1 VVLLALLAHKVLT
14 VEMVFLPVDKQ
25 AVAVAV
31 VVLTVRQ
38 VRELLAVMVAQ
49 DLMRQRFAVHH
60 LEQLFM
66 LVVVVVAVR
75 QAVLA
80 VQVVA
85 VIEAL
90 QEQQT
95 QAVAVAQ
102 TQQQEQ
108 TTLRRAVRE

>member
-14 VEMVFLPVDKQ
+14 VEMLFLPVDKL
-25 AVAVAV
+25 AVVVAV

-38 VRELLAVMVAQ
+38 VQELLAVTVAQ
-49 DLMRQRFAVHH
+49 DLTPAH
-60 LEQLFM
+60 LEAKQAQQHFTQA
-66 LVVVVVAVR
+66 VAVAVVR
-75 QAVLA
+75 QAVLV

-95 QAVAVAQ
+95 QAAAVAQ

-108 TTLRRAVRE
+108 TTLQRADRE